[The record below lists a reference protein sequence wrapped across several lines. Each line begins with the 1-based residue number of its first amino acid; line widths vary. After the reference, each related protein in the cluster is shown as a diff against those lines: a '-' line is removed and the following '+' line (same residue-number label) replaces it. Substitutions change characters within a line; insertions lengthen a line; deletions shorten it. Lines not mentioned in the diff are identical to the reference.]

1 MSRDTATIEL
11 SEVNVGIVQKLWDFC
26 EEVFHD
32 EFIFQVTVSDFF
44 NTEYII
50 DTQDLLD
57 KLVLSSKW
65 NKINELPC
73 MQIEISSNKKI
84 TDNFINYLTQLHIN
98 HKENVYELERC
109 LNYDKDSTTDIR
121 GFSDED

>member
-1 MSRDTATIEL
+1 MSKDTATIEL
-11 SEVNVGIVQKLWDFC
+11 SEVNVGIVQRLWDFC
-26 EEVFHD
+26 DEVFHD

-44 NTEYII
+44 QTEYII
-50 DTQDLLD
+50 DTQALLD

-65 NKINELPC
+65 NKINELPN
-73 MQIEISSNKKI
+73 MQIEISSNKRI

-109 LNYDKDSTTDIR
+109 LNYDKDSTTNIR